1 MYIRNTSNLCA
12 CSRQVYDAK
21 RQNALCGYL
30 GAVRKDVLVV
40 FL

>member
-12 CSRQVYDAK
+12 CSCQLYDAK

-30 GAVRKDVLVV
+30 
-40 FL
+40 